1 MERKLTTLQNPKRL
15 KNEKEQSKIDWKE
28 GYLKALSDV
37 QEFFGINEKE
47 LDLTEIELKEI
58 DDDAMKYEE
67 NKIRT

>member
-1 MERKLTTLQNPKRL
+1 MERKLTTLQNQKRL
-15 KNEKEQSKIDWKE
+15 QNEKEQSKIDWKE

-37 QEFFGINEKE
+37 QEFFGINDKE

-58 DDDAMKYEE
+58 DDEAMQYAE